1 MIRARH
7 WMLALGVALGVH
19 LIILGLVLARE
30 SDEGARAPGEQG
42 IEIDLGMLGDLGA
55 ATQHQQV
62 AATEQPLDTAVTE
75 PAPAEPQPDAAEPQT
90 QPAAI
95 PESESPESEPV
106 PDIEPDAE
114 PEPSPVKQVPQVPIK
129 PRVSAAPKP
138 PQASPAAPQPKT
150 TRAAPASPGTET
162 GQDSNDSRRMTT
174 GSQNALSS
182 GGNPGAEQ
190 SYYALIAA
198 HLAQHKRYPIRA
210 RRKGE
215 EGTARLFFILDRQ
228 GAIVEYRLTE
238 SSGHKTL
245 DSAVIDMLKSAAP
258 LPAFPAD
265 MKMTTLNIHLP
276 VAFSI
281 N

>member
-1 MIRARH
+1 MIRPHH
-7 WMLALGVALGVH
+7 WMIALGIALGVH
-19 LIILGLVLARE
+19 LVALGLVLARE
-30 SDEGARAPGEQG
+30 PAEGARAPGEQG

-55 ATQHQQV
+55 
-62 AATEQPLDTAVTE
+62 
-75 PAPAEPQPDAAEPQT
+75 QT
-90 QPAAI
+90 QNQQA
-95 PESESPESEPV
+95 
-106 PDIEPDAE
+106 AE
-114 PEPSPVKQVPQVPIK
+114 PEPAPETPVEVPQPEIET
-129 PRVSAAPKP
+129 
-138 PQASPAAPQPKT
+138 PAAPPTPEPEPEAMPEPVTAKQTPELTVKPKPKPQPKPRPVAAKPAT
-150 TRAAPASPGTET
+150 TEPVAAPAPAQTRSDT
-162 GQDSNDSRRMTT
+162 GSDSSESRRMTT

-198 HLAQHKRYPIRA
+198 RLAQHKRYPIRA

-215 EGTARLFFILDRQ
+215 EGIARLFFILDRQ
-228 GAIVEYRLTE
+228 GSVIEYRLTE

-245 DSAVIDMLKSAAP
+245 DRAVINMLKSATP

-265 MKMTTLNIHLP
+265 MTMETLTINIP